1 VRAIGHLE
9 RAGGGALTAAMFN
22 YYAGVYYYQ
31 FTPFPNLIPYPE
43 FSASNAVATQSGG
56 PYPVTPTVISAALI
70 GSWTA

>member
-1 VRAIGHLE
+1 
-9 RAGGGALTAAMFN
+9 MFN

-43 FSASNAVATQSGG
+43 FPASNAVATQSGG